1 MIQMMMEEM
10 AVAEVGKAT
19 IKEINKTTITQVIKN
34 LTISRIK
41 AMDGQ
46 VVTKTIRNRT
56 RTSLKP

>member
-1 MIQMMMEEM
+1 MEEM
-10 AVAEVGKAT
+10 AVVEVGKAT

-34 LTISRIK
+34 PTISRIK

-56 RTSLKP
+56 RISLKP

>member
-10 AVAEVGKAT
+10 AVVEVGKAT

-41 AMDGQ
+41 VMDGQ

-56 RTSLKP
+56 RTNLKP